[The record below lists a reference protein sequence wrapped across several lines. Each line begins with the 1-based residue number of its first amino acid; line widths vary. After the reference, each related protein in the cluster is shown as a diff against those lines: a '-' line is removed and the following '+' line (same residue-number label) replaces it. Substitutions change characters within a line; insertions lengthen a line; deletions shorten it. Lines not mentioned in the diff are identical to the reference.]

1 MSDWWQQPL
10 TTLAFCWR
18 IDRRDGV
25 SLGFTGHDRDIVRDG
40 LVYRASPGMT
50 PSAVSISDGF
60 DVDTLDV
67 AGALS
72 GDAISAADLAAGR
85 WDQAAVRLF
94 ALDWGDPDAAPIA
107 LARGTLGEVGVR
119 DGAFTAELAGPTA
132 PLARAVV
139 EETSPGCRADLGDRR
154 CRIDLAGR
162 VILARVTGWAAPTLT
177 VDQAEPRAN
186 AYGLGRLRWIEGAN
200 SGLTSLVAGSS
211 GATLVLRDPP
221 AHLPAIGVL
230 VELTEGCDRTIATC
244 AARFGNA
251 ANFRGEPY
259 LPGAD
264 LLTRYPGA

>member
-1 MSDWWQQPL
+1 MTAWYARDL

-18 IDRRDGV
+18 IERRDGV
-25 SLGFTGHDRDIVRDG
+25 ALGFTGHDRDIVRDG

-50 PSAVSISDGF
+50 PSAISQSDGF
-60 DVDTLDV
+60 DIDTLDV

-72 GDAISAADLAAGR
+72 ADAITADDLAAGR
-85 WDQAAVRLF
+85 WDGAAVRLF
-94 ALDWGDPDAAPIA
+94 ALDWDDPQAPPVA
-107 LARGTLGEVGVR
+107 LARGELGEIGIG
-119 DGAFTAELAGPTA
+119 DGAFTAELRGPTA

-139 EETSPGCRADLGDRR
+139 EETSPTCRAELGDRR
-154 CRIDLAGR
+154 CRIDMSAR
-162 VILARVTGWAAPTLT
+162 VRLARVVGWDAPLLT
-177 VDQAEPRAN
+177 VDRPEPGAD

-200 SGLTSLVAGSS
+200 GGLESAVASS
-211 GATLVLRDPP
+211 AGAVLTLRDPP
-221 AHLPAIGVL
+221 PTPPLPGAL

-244 AARFGNA
+244 RARFANA